1 MALNFTTTINGTDCI
16 GDSRTT
22 INNNFSA
29 LDVFI
34 TSLSP
39 LTSLNTGLSTASL
52 SARFINLVHSPF
64 NGGVNPNFFI
74 GEAGDGTVG
83 SITDSLTGFNIT
95 YDEINN
101 TLNTSTQQG
110 SATNNIVVSYGLNGN
125 VGIGTTLP
133 NQLLTV
139 NGNIS
144 ATGLASVSAL
154 TVYGNISA
162 TGLALTVNG
171 NISSTGFASVSALQL
186 NNTTTQTTLL
196 STLTTVS
203 KFPIYDANGTLLGF
217 IPICNF

>member
-29 LDVFI
+29 LDVLL

-39 LTSLNTGLSTASL
+39 LTSLNTSLSTASL
-52 SARFINLVHSPF
+52 SARFINLVHTPF
-64 NGGVNPNFFI
+64 NDGVNPNFFI

-125 VGIGTTLP
+125 VGIGTTTP

-139 NGNIS
+139 SG
-144 ATGLASVSAL
+144 V
-154 TVYGNISA
+154 
-162 TGLALTVNG
+162 
-171 NISSTGFASVSALQL
+171 ISSTGFASVSALQL